1 MGNKKIDFYVNL
13 DNLDNVDNISNKIEI
28 PLTLTYLLVNQD
40 KLKKIISQECHR
52 HIPIDVHII
61 EKHII
66 LYDEEHN
73 VMIDSVQD
81 LVENKTKKC
90 KILLN
95 KIVFIFNNTHKI
107 LEIEK
112 NSLYLEPNLKYK
124 IINECYRQLNLDI
137 FEDNIVLYDIKNDTK
152 IEKTEDLIKYQTKIC
167 KIVIIPIHY

>member
-1 MGNKKIDFYVNL
+1 MLIIID
-13 DNLDNVDNISNKIEI
+13 
-28 PLTLTYLLVNQD
+28 
-40 KLKKIISQECHR
+40 
-52 HIPIDVHII
+52 
-61 EKHII
+61 
-66 LYDEEHN
+66 
-73 VMIDSVQD
+73 
-81 LVENKTKKC
+81 
-90 KILLN
+90 
-95 KIVFIFNNTHKI
+95 THKI